1 MQLKMHLGKTNQEAN
16 TNRSKYF
23 GIFPELCSVFV
34 VMNQEI
40 GSFFLGNC
48 HSTLDT
54 TAKIAYN
61 SSNETERYSSVR

>member
-1 MQLKMHLGKTNQEAN
+1 MHLEKTNQEAN
-16 TNRSKYF
+16 TNRSKYYGYSPNSIDF
-23 GIFPELCSVFV
+23 A

>member
-1 MQLKMHLGKTNQEAN
+1 MHLEKTNQEAN
-16 TNRSKYF
+16 TNRSKYSGYCPNSLDF
-23 GIFPELCSVFV
+23 A